1 MDPTL
6 AARRRA
12 YDHRLREL
20 TCQDRNPHLFARLGV
35 PRSTAASW
43 LRRGPRTVVSA
54 EIVNRHEQQLQAQVL
69 KLERRN
75 EILLALVRLLFM
87 LVRLSSARL
96 DSDRLP
102 EGTAKG
108 KVLDAVGR
116 ATRTISL
123 AVALHV
129 LGLSASRYHAWRQ
142 LGQDCL
148 LHDRSSCPK
157 TAPTQLTPAEI
168 TTMHEFVADEAH
180 RHISVRGLALLAQR
194 LKKVFASPATWRRL
208 IRERGW
214 RRPRRRVHPAK
225 PTEGLRATKPNEYW
239 HIDVTI
245 IRLLDGSRVYLHA
258 VIDNYSRR
266 ILAWKA
272 ALRLEPQATCAVLLE
287 AAKNLPADG
296 SPATVVADS
305 GVENVNSEVDAL
317 LGLGRLRRVLAQVEV
332 TFSNSMI
339 EAWWR
344 SLKHGWLYLNQ
355 LDTLAAVERLVGFY
369 VQQHNTVMPHSAF
382 QGQTPDEAYFGTGA
396 RVPEDLAA
404 ARRLA
409 RETRIATNKALKCE
423 DCRPPPAQAAPPQGK
438 PESPVIATVLQVH
451 TPES

>member
-1 MDPTL
+1 MLP
-6 AARRRA
+6 AGP
-12 YDHRLREL
+12 LR
-20 TCQDRNPHLFARLGV
+20 Q
-35 PRSTAASW
+35 
-43 LRRGPRTVVSA
+43 RRGPRTR
-54 EIVNRHEQQLQAQVL
+54 EGN
-69 KLERRN
+69 KLRGLGQRPSCGE
-75 EILLALVRLLFM
+75 AAFP
-87 LVRLSSARL
+87 
-96 DSDRLP
+96 RLP
-102 EGTAKG
+102 IA
-108 KVLDAVGR
+108 
-116 ATRTISL
+116 SL
-123 AVALHV
+123 PN
-129 LGLSASRYHAWRQ
+129 SASRTSLQRTGTGTGKSIKESDRGAINYCAHA
-142 LGQDCL
+142 
-148 LHDRSSCPK
+148 H
-157 TAPTQLTPAEI
+157 
-168 TTMHEFVADEAH
+168 
-180 RHISVRGLALLAQR
+180 
-194 LKKVFASPATWRRL
+194 RL

-409 RETRIATNKALKCE
+409 REARIASNKALKCE
-423 DCRPPPAQAAPPQGK
+423 DCRPPPAQAPPPQGK
-438 PESPVIATVLQVH
+438 PESPVIATVVESAGGAVPRAERSDTEFCHQPVSS
-451 TPES
+451 TPLIEPDVRISRIRLSDRFHSNACDAGGSAVPPRQARDAVRRS